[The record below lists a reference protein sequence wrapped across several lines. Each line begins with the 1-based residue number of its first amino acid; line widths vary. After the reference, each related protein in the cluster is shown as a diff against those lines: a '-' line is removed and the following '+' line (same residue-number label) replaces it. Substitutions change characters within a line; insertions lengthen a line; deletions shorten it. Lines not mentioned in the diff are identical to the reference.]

1 MKHESQSAF
10 RREAREPSHGNLCTR
25 ALTARTLASAYR
37 KPVVEVIA
45 ELWPNDKALLH
56 LLTRATSAPA
66 TTFTTGWAAELV
78 NRITADVVSALGAAS
93 GAAECMGYALVLDW
107 NGAGQISAPGFVA
120 SAANSG
126 FVKEGDPIPVRQ
138 LTSGPAL
145 LNPYKLATIAAVTRE
160 MTESGNAEAL
170 ISDALVRSTGLA
182 LDAAFFDANAAV
194 ANTRPAGIRN
204 GISTSTASV
213 STDPF
218 GAFFEDMSTLLNA
231 VGPVAGNGPVVLVA
245 GIGRVAT
252 ASARFGSIKAEG
264 TDAVIIPVASS
275 AVGNDII
282 AIAPQG
288 LVAALSADPDIETG
302 NAATLVMDTAP
313 GPAGVAGPER
323 SVFQTESLAIKCRWP
338 VSWALRDSRAV
349 AWLTPAWK

>member
-1 MKHESQSAF
+1 MKHESQIAF
-10 RREAREPSHGNLCTR
+10 REPQSTTGNLCTR
-25 ALTARTLASAYR
+25 ALTARTLASIHRMPIA
-37 KPVVEVIA
+37 EVIG
-45 ELWPNDKALLH
+45 ELWPNDKALLQ
-56 LLTRATSAPA
+56 LVTRATSAPA

-78 NRITADVVSALGAAS
+78 NRVTADVISALGAAS
-93 GAAECMGYALVLDW
+93 GAARCLRYSLVLDW
-107 NGAGQISAPGFVA
+107 NGRAGQISAPGFVA
-120 SAANSG
+120 VAGNSG

-138 LTSGPAL
+138 LTSGTAL
-145 LNPYKLATIAAVTRE
+145 LNPYKLATIAALSRE
-160 MTESGNAEAL
+160 MAESGNAEAL
-170 ISDALVRSTGLA
+170 ISDALVRATGLA

-204 GISTSTASV
+204 GIATSTASV
-213 STDPF
+213 SADPF
-218 GAFFEDMSTLLNA
+218 GAFFEDMATLLNA
-231 VGPVAGNGPVVLVA
+231 VGAVAGNGPVVLVA
-245 GIGRVAT
+245 GLGRIAT

-264 TDAVIIPVASS
+264 TDAVIIPVVSS

-282 AIAPQG
+282 AIAPQAI
-288 LVAALSADPDIETG
+288 VAALSADPDVETA

-323 SVFQTESLAIKCRWP
+323 GVFQTESLAIKCRWP